1 MADFFFY
8 GTLCHA
14 PLLAEVVGREVALVP
29 ARLEGHASYWVEGHA
44 FPMIAAE
51 TGGALEGV
59 LAPGLSPE
67 EAARLDYYEG
77 GFAYSVREVLVG
89 AGGNTGADAVPA
101 RVYFPDAAR
110 LMPGAPW
117 QLAAWQAAMGEAA
130 VLAARR
136 FMSGFGR
143 VPQDQAVA
151 RYPTLLAGATA
162 TVRAA
167 RTAPTELRR
176 RAAPGDVEVL
186 EQAEPY
192 AKFFAIEEYDLRH
205 RRFDGTMSEKMRR
218 AVFLTGDAAT
228 VLPYDPLR
236 DRVLVIEQFRAGPFA
251 RGDRQPWMLEP
262 VAGRI
267 DPGESP
273 EQAVRREAVEEADV
287 TLGALHK
294 VAEYYP
300 TPGTMAEYL
309 YSYVGI
315 ADLAEA
321 SPGLGGLAEEHEDIR
336 IHVLL
341 FERLMALVA
350 SGEAQVAPLLVTAWW
365 LAANRERLR
374 AEARG

>member
-14 PLLAEVVGREVALVP
+14 PLLAEVVGREVIPIP
-29 ARLEGHASYWVEGHA
+29 ARLEGHASYWVSGHA

-51 TGGALEGV
+51 AGAAADGV
-59 LAPGLSPE
+59 LVGGISE
-67 EAARLDYYEG
+67 VEAARLDYYEG
-77 GFAYSVREVLVG
+77 GFAYSTREVVVA
-89 AGGNTGADAVPA
+89 AGGDAVSA
-101 RVYFPDAAR
+101 RVYFPDTSR

-117 QLAAWQAAMGEAA
+117 ELGLWQAAMGEAA

-136 FMSGFGR
+136 FMAGFGL
-143 VPQDQAVA
+143 VPQDAAVA
-151 RYPTLLAGATA
+151 RYPSLLAGATA
-162 TVRAA
+162 AVRAQA
-167 RTAPTELRR
+167 AAPTSLRR

-186 EQAEPY
+186 HYAEPY
-192 AKFFAIEEYDLRH
+192 AKFFAVEEYDLRH
-205 RRFDGTMSEKMRR
+205 RRFDGAMSEEMRR

-228 VLPYDPLR
+228 VLPYDPVT

-251 RGDRQPWMLEP
+251 RGDAQPWMLEP

-273 EQAVRREAVEEADV
+273 ETAVRRESVEEAGV
-287 TLGALHK
+287 TLGALYK

-315 ADLAEA
+315 ADLDGDQP
-321 SPGLGGLAEEHEDIR
+321 SFGGLAEEHEDIR
-336 IHVLL
+336 VHVLP
-341 FERLMALVA
+341 FERLMGLVA
-350 SGEAQVAPLLVTAWW
+350 SGEVQIAPLLVTAWW
-365 LAANRERLR
+365 LAANREWLR
-374 AEARG
+374 AEAPA